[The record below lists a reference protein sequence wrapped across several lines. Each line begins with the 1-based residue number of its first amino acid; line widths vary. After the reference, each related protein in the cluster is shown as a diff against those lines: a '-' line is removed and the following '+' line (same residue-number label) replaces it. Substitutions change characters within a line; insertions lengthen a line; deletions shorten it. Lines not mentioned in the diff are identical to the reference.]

1 MGNILKRGRIVI
13 VVLVLLMPVAI
24 GITLY
29 MTPLW
34 LWFELNYRIESLGH
48 SGPAEW
54 CFVAVYGLLVFVCLA
69 TLVLLRLTDGKCEK
83 TS

>member
-1 MGNILKRGRIVI
+1 MGSILKRGRIVI

-34 LWFELNYRIESLGH
+34 LWVELNYQIESLGH

-69 TLVLLRLTDGKCEK
+69 TLVLLRLTDRKSET